1 MDEEAMQRW
10 QCGKRASEEA
20 VAGFHDRIRAQ
31 TFNPSRYTVGVG
43 GFRLNFKSFAIDI
56 SRTSVVTPVVV
67 TRHSCKLNIAGMDA
81 IVGRSVLSMNV
92 KGRNR
97 GRFQKVTKVKL
108 QKSWIRLF

>member
-56 SRTSVVTPVVV
+56 SRTSYACCCDASLVQIKYRRDGCYRREIGVVYECE
-67 TRHSCKLNIAGMDA
+67 RK
-81 IVGRSVLSMNV
+81 
-92 KGRNR
+92 K
-97 GRFQKVTKVKL
+97 
-108 QKSWIRLF
+108 